1 MCVFFV
7 GTSFIDKCTN
17 CSSMNNAWREQVCS
31 KMLAPLVTRSFDFYV
46 IGMCEMWAST
56 EGVGNISS
64 DEIMKVCSQ
73 PGPVTFVNI

>member
-1 MCVFFV
+1 
-7 GTSFIDKCTN
+7 
-17 CSSMNNAWREQVCS
+17 MNNAWREQVCS

-46 IGMCEMWAST
+46 IGMCEMWARA